1 MVRLHLINFYF
12 WPFAFIQHQHFNQ
25 SHLYQQ
31 QQQKLLNVNVSLVC
45 WSVRWSFVLLSSRH
59 LLRPPFFVSCHNRIL
74 YQISYLG
81 VINIKKAEQ

>member
-31 QQQKLLNVNVSLVC
+31 QQQKLLNVNVRLVC
-45 WSVRWSFVLLSSRH
+45 WSVRLVVCSPVKPSFVTSPIFCQLPQPHFISDIIFR
-59 LLRPPFFVSCHNRIL
+59 CNK
-74 YQISYLG
+74 YQKS
-81 VINIKKAEQ
+81 

>member
-45 WSVRWSFVLLSSRH
+45 WSVRLVVCSPVKPSFVTS
-59 LLRPPFFVSCHNRIL
+59 PIFVSCHNRIL